1 MPIIYFNFIS
11 YQKRILRFIKMK
23 SFFSFIYVFFICL
36 FLNAQS
42 FENLTFGSE
51 DTFEVM
57 TWNLENFPK
66 NSTTTINY
74 VTQIVE
80 ALDIDLI
87 AIQEISDE
95 TSFQQLVSNLPDY
108 YGYIESTSYDGL
120 ALLYKSDATRINNI
134 YRIYDTTAY
143 WNAFPRAPM
152 VIDLTY
158 NNQQIYIINNHL
170 KCCGDGV
177 LNLSNSNDEET
188 RRYEAMNL
196 LKTYID
202 TNLPNENVIV
212 VGDLNDVLTDAE
224 SNNVFQNVLDD
235 ATNYLFSDF
244 DIAQGSSADWSYPSW
259 PSHLDHI
266 LITNELFDAFNL
278 SSSKIQVI
286 KIDESLSGGWD
297 EYDENVSDHRP
308 VALKLAIDSNL
319 GLQHTVTN
327 SLRFTSY
334 PNPASSNM
342 VFNFNPS
349 QTNTHIQIVDIMGHL
364 VYSKNLTNGQSKEVF
379 NVESLSNGIYV
390 AKLTSANNTATIKV
404 VVSR

>member
-1 MPIIYFNFIS
+1 
-11 YQKRILRFIKMK
+11 MK
-23 SFFSFIYVFFICL
+23 SFFSFVSSFFVCL

-42 FENLTFGSE
+42 FENISFGTQ

-74 VTQIVE
+74 VTQIIE

-87 AIQEISDE
+87 AIQEISNE
-95 TSFQQLVSNLPDY
+95 ASFLQLVSNLPDY
-108 YGYIESTSYDGL
+108 YGYLESTSYDGL

-134 YRIYDTTAY
+134 YRIYDTAAY

-158 NNQQIYIINNHL
+158 NNQQIYIINNHF

-202 TNLPNENVIV
+202 TNLPNKNVIV
-212 VGDLNDVLTDAE
+212 VGDLNDVLTDVE
-224 SNNVFQNVLDD
+224 SNNVFQNVINDT
-235 ATNYLFSDF
+235 TNYLFSDF
-244 DIAQGSSADWSYPSW
+244 NIAEGSSTNWSYPSW

-266 LITNELFDAFNL
+266 LITNELFDEFNL
-278 SSSKIQVI
+278 SSSNIEVI
-286 KIDESLSGGWD
+286 KLDESFSGGWN
-297 EYDENVSDHRP
+297 EYDQNVSDHRP
-308 VALKLAIDSNL
+308 VALKLTIDSNL
-319 GLQHTVTN
+319 GLQNMATN
-327 SLRFTSY
+327 NLRFSSY
-334 PNPASSNM
+334 PNPANTNI
-342 VFNFNPS
+342 VFNLNPS
-349 QTNTHIQIVDIMGHL
+349 KTNTQIQIVDIFGHL
-364 VYSKNLTNGQSKEVF
+364 VYSKKLTNGTSKVVF

-390 AKLTSANNTATIKV
+390 AKLTSANNTATIKII
-404 VVSR
+404 VSR

>member
-1 MPIIYFNFIS
+1 
-11 YQKRILRFIKMK
+11 MK
-23 SFFSFIYVFFICL
+23 SFFSFVSSFFVCL

-42 FENLTFGSE
+42 FENISFGTQ

-74 VTQIVE
+74 VTQIIE

-87 AIQEISDE
+87 AIQEINNE
-95 TSFQQLVSNLPDY
+95 ASFLQLVSNLPDY
-108 YGYIESTSYDGL
+108 YGYLESTSYDGL

-134 YRIYDTTAY
+134 YRIYDTAAY

-158 NNQQIYIINNHL
+158 NNQQIYIINNHF

-202 TNLPNENVIV
+202 TNLPNKNVIV
-212 VGDLNDVLTDAE
+212 VGDLNDELTDSE
-224 SNNVFQNVLDD
+224 SNNVFQNVINDT
-235 ATNYLFSDF
+235 TNYLFSDF
-244 DIAQGSSADWSYPSW
+244 DIAQRSSTNWSYPSW

-266 LITNELFDAFNL
+266 LITNELFDEFNL
-278 SSSKIQVI
+278 SSSNIAVI
-286 KIDESLSGGWD
+286 KLDESFSGGWN
-297 EYDENVSDHRP
+297 EYDQYVSDHRP
-308 VALKLAIDSNL
+308 VALKLTIDSNL
-319 GLQHTVTN
+319 GLQNMATN
-327 SLRFTSY
+327 NLRFTSY
-334 PNPASSNM
+334 PNPANTNI
-342 VFNFNPS
+342 VFNLNSS
-349 QTNTHIQIVDIMGHL
+349 QSNTHIQVVDIMGHL
-364 VYSKNLTNGQSKEVF
+364 VYSKKLTNGASKVVF

-390 AKLTSANNTATIKV
+390 AKLTAANNTATIKV
-404 VVSR
+404 VVSK